1 MGTFTTK
8 MVWDGTGD
16 GHWDV
21 VFTEMTEG
29 RACVLATIPFD
40 EWISLAR
47 RRSRSKASR
56 RIPVKLEEVRYKDDA
71 CCHKQH
77 RIDVKHGEDGR
88 DEHGGGA
95 REDRRLARQGPCTG
109 RQAGSEAGRP
119 TTAFD

>member
-40 EWISLAR
+40 EWDQPRATQKPFEGQPTY
-47 RRSRSKASR
+47 SR
-56 RIPVKLEEVRYKDDA
+56 
-71 CCHKQH
+71 Q
-77 RIDVKHGEDGR
+77 
-88 DEHGGGA
+88 
-95 REDRRLARQGPCTG
+95 T
-109 RQAGSEAGRP
+109 
-119 TTAFD
+119 